1 MSKQKVATPQR
12 DELAEVLAEALN
24 KLVPENKVA
33 FFLDGSEITPT
44 DLKEFV
50 SSGATMLD
58 LAMSNR
64 PHGGMP
70 VGRIV
75 ELTGLEQSGKS
86 LICAHI
92 LANIQKAGG
101 VGVLIDTESAVNEEF
116 FTAVGVDWSKLVYVN
131 TEAIEDIF
139 EMMSTIIEKVRKSS
153 KDRPVC
159 IVVDSV
165 AGASTRSEL
174 EGTYN
179 KEGYATD
186 KSIIISRAMR
196 KITNLLAKQR
206 ILVVF
211 TNQLRMKM
219 NAPAFADPY
228 TTSGGKAIGF
238 HASLRVRLSVI
249 KKIKQSDKIIG
260 VTIRAK
266 IIKNRI
272 GPPHREAE
280 FDVYFDRGIDD
291 YSSWLKALK
300 EAKLIKQGGA
310 WYTYGEEK
318 FQSKDFPEFLEKDP
332 ERKEEL
338 YQKLCEHIIMSYRRT
353 DDDKEI
359 DFTDAVEE

>member
-1 MSKQKVATPQR
+1 MGKQKVTTPQR

-24 KLVPENKVA
+24 KLVPEDRVA
-33 FFLDGSEITPT
+33 FFLDGSEQTPT

-50 SSGATMLD
+50 STGATMLD

-64 PHGGMP
+64 PHGGAP

-92 LANIQKAGG
+92 LANIQKKGG

-139 EMMSTIIEKVRKSS
+139 EMIETIIEKVRKSS
-153 KDRPVC
+153 KDTPVV

-174 EGTYN
+174 EGNYS

-186 KSIIISRAMR
+186 KSILISRAMR
-196 KITNLLAKQR
+196 KMTNMLAKQR
-206 ILVVF
+206 ILVIF

-219 NAPAFADPY
+219 NAPAFSDPY

-238 HASLRVRLSVI
+238 HASVRVRLAVT
-249 KKIKQSDKIIG
+249 KKIKQGTNVIG
-260 VTIRAK
+260 VTIKAK

-291 YSSWLKALK
+291 YQSWMKVLKEMKVIPTSAQRTKFIKEVEDDPALK
-300 EAKLIKQGGA
+300 DE
-310 WYTYGEEK
+310 YY
-318 FQSKDFPEFLEKDP
+318 
-332 ERKEEL
+332 RKI
-338 YQKLCEHIIMSYRRT
+338 CEHVIMSYRRT

-359 DFTDAVEE
+359 DFTDANEE